1 MRTAKQRLEEEPMI
15 LEAEEEGALVGL
27 NVMPLKSGSIA
38 AVDGD
43 LDSEG
48 TKLKLGISDWLTD
61 GLLESTN
68 FAVGCSEGY
77 VDGCYIQR

>member
-1 MRTAKQRLEEEPMI
+1 MIIYLYLISYYLNKHNIPMRTAKQRLEEEPI

-48 TKLKLGISDWLTD
+48 TKLGISD
-61 GLLESTN
+61 
-68 FAVGCSEGY
+68 
-77 VDGCYIQR
+77 

>member
-1 MRTAKQRLEEEPMI
+1 MRTATQRLEEEPMI
-15 LEAEEEGALVGL
+15 LELEAEEEGALVGL

-48 TKLKLGISDWLTD
+48 TKLGISD
-61 GLLESTN
+61 
-68 FAVGCSEGY
+68 
-77 VDGCYIQR
+77 